1 MGGKRLEVSAGTE
14 TSYDLVPGFGE
25 PAAATAFNAPRGKRN
40 IDYATTPRAHYE
52 QLHGSF

>member
-1 MGGKRLEVSAGTE
+1 MDGKRLEVSAGTE

-40 IDYATTPRAHYE
+40 IDYKTTPRAH
-52 QLHGSF
+52 